1 MNDTRPPA
9 PSTVRSRWTSK
20 DEATLQ
26 ELTERK
32 QRIDS
37 ENRQPLVE
45 LVASYTNTP
54 AETTLVTDWLIEN
67 ATQLR
72 ALLEPFDHS
81 SELAR

>member
-1 MNDTRPPA
+1 MNTKPPEMI
-9 PSTVRSRWTSK
+9 SVVRSRWTAK

-37 ENRQPLVE
+37 ENREPVSVLVHLSCPIDTAAQVGE
-45 LVASYTNTP
+45 V
-54 AETTLVTDWLIEN
+54 VVDWLIEN

-72 ALLEPFDHS
+72 VLLEPFDNA
-81 SELAR
+81 AR